1 MSRVFGGGCR
11 GGARPPLFLD
21 QKEAPRAEKFFYG
34 TGPPRYLRVWTTGPP
49 LLSEGLDLLL
59 VLLGKNEKWRLCLNR
74 VKPLFEVVAAC
85 RPNLRTYLSWSLKN
99 VPLRAE
105 LRCIGHYR
113 EYTPGFRRKRRK
125 NYTLSL
131 DGLSP
136 HSWLGNHTG
145 KKKHTREE
153 SRFLFKFFDVHT
165 TLVKTLG
172 TLTQQLVKMTHF
184 FSPPVQCWRYGFVS
198 FSTQSTLLRGGVQ
211 QKQALSTTF
220 PSIYNR

>member
-34 TGPPRYLRVWTTGPP
+34 TGPPRHLRVWMTGPPP

-113 EYTPGFRRKRRK
+113 AGVHPGFQTKTAQKLYPIPIWLKYPLLACEPHRKEKTHKR
-125 NYTLSL
+125 
-131 DGLSP
+131 
-136 HSWLGNHTG
+136 G
-145 KKKHTREE
+145 KPI
-153 SRFLFKFFDVHT
+153 L
-165 TLVKTLG
+165 
-172 TLTQQLVKMTHF
+172 
-184 FSPPVQCWRYGFVS
+184 
-198 FSTQSTLLRGGVQ
+198 
-211 QKQALSTTF
+211 
-220 PSIYNR
+220 I